1 MSGQTVSFICEFHL
15 DDAPN
20 EVVRA
25 AKRCLLDLIGVA
37 AAGSRLPVS
46 RIARSVARTQFGGG
60 EAKFL
65 FDGRGA
71 SGTGSAFANAT
82 TIDGFDAHDGHPLT
96 KGHAGC
102 GALAGLVAFA
112 GDGETMS
119 GGEALAHL
127 IVGYEVAIRAGIALH
142 ASAAEYHTSGAWVAL
157 GVAAIGSR
165 CLGLDAARMRE
176 ALGIAEF
183 NGPRSPM
190 MRCIDYPTMIK
201 DGSGWGA
208 MTGVAA
214 AHLAS
219 EGFTGAPA
227 VTVEEAAHM
236 PLWSDLGTRWRITEQ
251 YLKAY
256 PVCRWAQPAV
266 EAAAQLR
273 RDHAFEAEDVASL
286 RVKTFTEA
294 SRLHVAAPRAS
305 DEAQYSLP
313 FPLAA
318 FLVRGRLGPEEI
330 DGPALTDEAILRLSR
345 ATDLVDDPR
354 WSSLFPAERWAEV
367 EIALRD
373 GRTLRSEPAVAR
385 GSAENPLSDAE
396 VSGKFHALM
405 QASRVGERAAAIEAM
420 VMALEEQGSLRD
432 LLHLIHAAPE
442 SGGSL

>member
-1 MSGQTVSFICEFHL
+1 
-15 DDAPN
+15 
-20 EVVRA
+20 
-25 AKRCLLDLIGVA
+25 
-37 AAGSRLPVS
+37 
-46 RIARSVARTQFGGG
+46 
-60 EAKFL
+60 
-65 FDGRGA
+65 
-71 SGTGSAFANAT
+71 
-82 TIDGFDAHDGHPLT
+82 
-96 KGHAGC
+96 
-102 GALAGLVAFA
+102 
-112 GDGETMS
+112 
-119 GGEALAHL
+119 
-127 IVGYEVAIRAGIALH
+127 LH

-176 ALGIAEF
+176 AIGIAEF

-214 AHLAS
+214 AHLAAA
-219 EGFTGAPA
+219 GFTGAPA
-227 VTVEEAAHM
+227 VTVEDTAHE
-236 PLWSDLGTRWRITEQ
+236 PLWSDLGVRWRVTEQ

-273 RDHAFEAEDVASL
+273 RDHAFEAMDVVSL

-318 FLVRGRLGPEEI
+318 FLVRGKLGPEEI
-330 DGPALTDEAILRLSR
+330 DGPALTDQAILRLSR
-345 ATDLVDDPR
+345 ATELVDDPR

-405 QASRVGERAAAIEAM
+405 QAGGVGERAAAIEAM
-420 VMALEEQGSLRD
+420 VMALEEHGSLRG
-432 LLHLIHAAPE
+432 LLGLIQAAPE
-442 SGGSL
+442 SGVSP